1 MANMQQ
7 MGQPIVLQ
15 PGMVMQQPGMGT
27 VVQMQQPGM
36 GTVVQM
42 QQPGMG
48 TVVQQPG
55 VVMGQKPGVAQVQP
69 VFVVQQQQPQPTPV
83 LMSNP

>member
-1 MANMQQ
+1 MAPRTAVEMANMQQ
-7 MGQPIVLQ
+7 Q
-15 PGMVMQQPGMGT
+15 
-27 VVQMQQPGM
+27 GM

-55 VVMGQKPGVAQVQP
+55 VVMGQTPGVPLVQP
-69 VFVVQQQQPQPTPV
+69 VVVVQPVAVVQPVVVVQQQQPQPTPV

>member
-1 MANMQQ
+1 MVQQ
-7 MGQPIVLQ
+7 V
-15 PGMVMQQPGMGT
+15 QQTQSP
-27 VVQMQQPGM
+27 
-36 GTVVQM
+36 VVQM